1 MARFFRRGK
10 TQVVFTL
17 TVPSITAPTVSNVTT
32 GTNLSGQIHDMAGF
46 TFANKPIDA
55 PDLSTPFSSKIAGPD
70 DAADSSVKYY
80 RDSVTNP
87 LDVTL
92 AKGTNGFVVI
102 ADFKVLGTW
111 ATGDNVDVW
120 PVQIG
125 SNSKQY
131 SLGNDPALADV
142 TFIVT
147 SPPALN
153 VTLN

>member
-17 TVPSITAPTVSNVTT
+17 TCPNINAPVVGNVTS
-32 GTNLSGQIHDMAGF
+32 GTNLSSSIHDMAGF

-55 PDLSTPFSSKIAGPD
+55 PDLSTPFQSKIAGPD
-70 DAADSSVKYY
+70 EATDSTIKYY
-80 RDSVTNP
+80 RDSTTNP
-87 LDVTL
+87 LDLTL
-92 AKGTNGFVVI
+92 AKGVNGFVVI
-102 ADFKVLGTW
+102 GDYKILGTW

-120 PVQIG
+120 PVQVG
-125 SNSKQY
+125 SNAKEY
-131 SLGNDPALADV
+131 SVGNDPALAQV

-147 SPPALN
+147 AAPALN